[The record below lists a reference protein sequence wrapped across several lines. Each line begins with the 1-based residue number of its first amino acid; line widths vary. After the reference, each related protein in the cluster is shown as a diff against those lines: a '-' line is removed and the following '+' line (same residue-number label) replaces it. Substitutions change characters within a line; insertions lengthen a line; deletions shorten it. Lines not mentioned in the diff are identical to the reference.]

1 MFDALRAGDK
11 TAEKVVKKYTEY
23 LAAGATNAI
32 NAFHPQAIV
41 LGSGI
46 CAAGDPFLT
55 PLKRKVNRGIYGG
68 TKFAPVKI
76 VVASLENDAGIYGW
90 RLLLS
95 DKHVN

>member
-23 LAAGATNAI
+23 LAAGVTNAI

-46 CAAGDPFLT
+46 CAAGDVFLT

-76 VVASLENDAGIYGW
+76 VVASLGNDAGIYGVATLAI
-90 RLLLS
+90 R
-95 DKHVN
+95 

>member
-1 MFDALRAGDK
+1 MGR
-11 TAEKVVKKYTEY
+11 
-23 LAAGATNAI
+23 
-32 NAFHPQAIV
+32 
-41 LGSGI
+41 GI
-46 CAAGDPFLT
+46 CAAGDVFLT

-76 VVASLENDAGIYGW
+76 VVVSLGNDAGIYGW